1 MEVTGKISNNKIG
14 LGGMLRQVILCK
26 QMKQIAKTGPNLL
39 LIPQMELP
47 GVHQHENM

>member
-1 MEVTGKISNNKIG
+1 MEVTGKISNNKIS
-14 LGGMLRQVILCK
+14 LCGMLRQVILCK
-26 QMKQIAKTGPNLL
+26 QKKQIAKTGPNLL